1 MIVNRYSEDVSV
13 KGEKIS
19 SYEDEHQTQYLAISL
34 SIFLNSK
41 KKKFNYI
48 LQMGYDKSENNPKI
62 TKML

>member
-41 KKKFNYI
+41 KKNLIIYCRWDMTSQKTI
-48 LQMGYDKSENNPKI
+48 PK
-62 TKML
+62 